1 VTTNDDQVDNIT
13 HQQAS
18 EHSII
23 ELESETNLTCESI
36 KTDNST
42 SIDIELENNTPTN
55 QDISIDIE
63 KASMYVQEGES
74 LPKTPTRISRSEANI
89 SSSSETSQIDD
100 ILKSENI
107 FGKFK
112 KTLRLSSDLIK
123 ALNLRPGSNEVQ
135 FSVTT
140 AYQGTTKCRCHLYLW
155 KSTDK
160 IVISDIDG
168 TITKSDVLG
177 HILPIIGKDWA
188 QSGVAS
194 LFTKIVNNGYH
205 IAYLSARSI
214 GHAAVTKDY
223 LKSVNQGD
231 MILPDGPLL
240 LNPTSLVSALH
251 REVIIKKPEEFKI
264 ACLRDIQKLFPENP
278 FYCGYGNRTNDVF
291 AYRAVGIPISRIFTI
306 NSRGELRHELTQT
319 FQTSSYYEQSQEVNR
334 LFPLM
339 SSIRNLAKKTFPK
352 L

>member
-1 VTTNDDQVDNIT
+1 
-13 HQQAS
+13 
-18 EHSII
+18 
-23 ELESETNLTCESI
+23 
-36 KTDNST
+36 
-42 SIDIELENNTPTN
+42 
-55 QDISIDIE
+55 
-63 KASMYVQEGES
+63 M
-74 LPKTPTRISRSEANI
+74 
-89 SSSSETSQIDD
+89 
-100 ILKSENI
+100 
-107 FGKFK
+107 
-112 KTLRLSSDLIK
+112 
-123 ALNLRPGSNEVQ
+123 RPGANEVQ

-140 AYQGTTKCRCHLYLW
+140 AYQGTTRCRCHLYLW

-194 LFTKIVNNGYH
+194 LFTKIVGNGYH

-223 LKSVNQGD
+223 LKSVNQGA
-231 MILPDGPLL
+231 MNLPDGPLL

-278 FYCGYGNRTNDVF
+278 FYCGYGNKTNVRKYLF
-291 AYRAVGIPISRIFTI
+291 IVCCTNI
-306 NSRGELRHELTQT
+306 RGL
-319 FQTSSYYEQSQEVNR
+319 
-334 LFPLM
+334 P
-339 SSIRNLAKKTFPK
+339 
-352 L
+352 

>member
-1 VTTNDDQVDNIT
+1 MLQ
-13 HQQAS
+13 
-18 EHSII
+18 
-23 ELESETNLTCESI
+23 
-36 KTDNST
+36 
-42 SIDIELENNTPTN
+42 
-55 QDISIDIE
+55 
-63 KASMYVQEGES
+63 
-74 LPKTPTRISRSEANI
+74 
-89 SSSSETSQIDD
+89 
-100 ILKSENI
+100 
-107 FGKFK
+107 
-112 KTLRLSSDLIK
+112 K
-123 ALNLRPGSNEVQ
+123 ALNLRPGSNEIQ

-155 KSTDK
+155 KWTDK

-194 LFTKIVNNGYH
+194 LFSKIVSNGYH

-223 LKSVNQGD
+223 LKSVTQAD
-231 MILPDGPLL
+231 MNLPDGPLL

-278 FYCGYGNRTNDVF
+278 FYCGYGNRTNV
-291 AYRAVGIPISRIFTI
+291 
-306 NSRGELRHELTQT
+306 
-319 FQTSSYYEQSQEVNR
+319 
-334 LFPLM
+334 
-339 SSIRNLAKKTFPK
+339 SILKQIAKVDLGAKIT
-352 L
+352 